1 MGDYY
6 YYRRTSVLAPTP
18 QIVVALVCGCER
30 K

>member
-1 MGDYY
+1 MGDY